1 VTVGANVGD
10 RIVVESERVGIPSR
24 EGEILEVIGSP
35 TAPHYRVRWEDGH
48 EGGFWPAAGSA
59 RIVPAA
65 AGARKPAAAG
75 APMATVTPRRRGTPK
90 A

>member
-1 VTVGANVGD
+1 VGANVGD

-35 TAPHYRVRWEDGH
+35 TAPHFRVRWEDGH
-48 EGGFWPAAGSA
+48 EGGFWPSAGSA

-65 AGARKPAAAG
+65 GAGEPVV
-75 APMATVTPRRRGTPK
+75 APRERRVPK

>member
-1 VTVGANVGD
+1 MGANVGD
-10 RIVVESERVGIPSR
+10 RIIVESERVGIPSR

-35 TAPHYRVRWEDGH
+35 TAPHFRVRWDDGH
-48 EGGFWPAAGSA
+48 EGGFWPSAGSA

-65 AGARKPAAAG
+65 GAGVAAVAPRKRG
-75 APMATVTPRRRGTPK
+75 APK